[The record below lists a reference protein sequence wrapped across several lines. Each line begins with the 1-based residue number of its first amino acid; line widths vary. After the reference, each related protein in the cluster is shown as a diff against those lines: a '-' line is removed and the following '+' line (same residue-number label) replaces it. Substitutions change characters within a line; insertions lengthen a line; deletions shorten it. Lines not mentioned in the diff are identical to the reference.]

1 MQKFLDKIGT
11 DHFREFDKYH
21 LGLSLTDKSYIYDPT
36 LLTASQSRNLNR
48 LVIQLQNEP
57 NYFKKKNFQIK

>member
-11 DHFREFDKYH
+11 DYFREFDKYN
-21 LGLSLTDKSYIYDPT
+21 LGLFLTDNSYIYDKT

-57 NYFKKKNFQIK
+57 NYF